1 MVKVRPTIK
10 IFGITCFLMFCY
22 MGFQYANNNG
32 YLKSQTHF
40 YGKIIGFSKNKK
52 FYIIQWLST
61 PPHPNNQINVL
72 NQNLRIWSEIGVH
85 YRL

>member
-1 MVKVRPTIK
+1 MMMNQQEIFKKGQIVRV
-10 IFGITCFLMFCY
+10 G
-22 MGFQYANNNG
+22 
-32 YLKSQTHF
+32 QTHF